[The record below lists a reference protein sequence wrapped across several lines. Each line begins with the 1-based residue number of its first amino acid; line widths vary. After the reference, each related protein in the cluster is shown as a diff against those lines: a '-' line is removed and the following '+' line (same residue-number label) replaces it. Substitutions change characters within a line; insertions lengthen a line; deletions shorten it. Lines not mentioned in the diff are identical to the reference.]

1 MKLITLISR
10 LRKKLVIDDE
20 YFTVDDLVDILT
32 QTPKGMTGGLLL
44 NFPDPLT
51 PKLLGDIIEAD
62 NAVVIHVLS
71 PDANYV
77 NGDAY
82 KNELNSVDQMVTDE
96 VISQSDADDL
106 KTKLFQKHFEYDY
119 GFMQWI
125 NSKSAEYHKI
135 WFKQDENF
143 EINIENLFH
152 LITGE
157 GMSKQLPQFLCM
169 VHRKQN
175 YMA

>member
-1 MKLITLISR
+1 M
-10 LRKKLVIDDE
+10 
-20 YFTVDDLVDILT
+20 YY
-32 QTPKGMTGGLLL
+32 LLM
-44 NFPDPLT
+44 
-51 PKLLGDIIEAD
+51 
-62 NAVVIHVLS
+62 
-71 PDANYV
+71 ANYV

-143 EINIENLFH
+143 EINIEKFIS

-157 GMSKQLPQFLCM
+157 G
-169 VHRKQN
+169 HE
-175 YMA
+175 